1 MTSPHGNV
9 LLARRDSSREPCS
22 AQSTAPLFF
31 RPVAVRGQVLARDI
45 IDSAGRLTAECVGHN
60 PSQQGKLRG
69 WHLFIRQAK
78 PRRPVPQ
85 VRGKVIGDCSHAL
98 ATPLL
103 IIREASIDDFVVP
116 TLEERCCAAG
126 HDCGIDTHAGCVARK
141 FRVALRL
148 LGEPVKGV
156 DPLAAAGSA
165 IAMAAG
171 VTSCRSPQPYRDLS
185 HAHGSGL
192 ISLCPWPH
200 PKTGRV
206 QSIGR

>member
-1 MTSPHGNV
+1 MRLLLPDMTSPHGNA

-22 AQSTAPLFF
+22 PRNIGATFF
-31 RPVAVRGQVLARDI
+31 RPVAVRGQVLAQDVVG
-45 IDSAGRLTAECVGHN
+45 SAGSNTGAAECVGQHN
-60 PSQQGKLRG
+60 PSQPGKLRG

-126 HDCGIDTHAGCVARK
+126 HDCGFDTHAGCGPSQDTLPGLAP
-141 FRVALRL
+141 
-148 LGEPVKGV
+148 GSVK
-156 DPLAAAGSA
+156 
-165 IAMAAG
+165 
-171 VTSCRSPQPYRDLS
+171 RSPQPDRDLS
-185 HAHGSGL
+185 HAHGV
-192 ISLCPWPH
+192 SLESRAAAAPRVADV
-200 PKTGRV
+200 GVASRRRV